1 MDRRERGFGV
11 GVAIGLAGVPP
22 VVPVVLGLLELVGG
36 EVPVAGFAVFD
47 VLELPAG
54 LPTGEPAGDP
64 PVLAGVEVEAGK
76 VVIGVGGSGSGL
88 ARMPATNSFKPA
100 SDPFRNL

>member
-1 MDRRERGFGV
+1 M
-11 GVAIGLAGVPP
+11 PP
-22 VVPVVLGLLELVGG
+22 VVPVVLGLLEPVVG

-47 VLELPAG
+47 VLGLPAG
-54 LPTGEPAGDP
+54 LPTGEPVGDP
-64 PVLAGVEVEAGK
+64 PVLAGVGVEAGN

-88 ARMPATNSFKPA
+88 ARIPATNSFNPA